1 MSRANSSRKIEME
14 KYLLI
19 PLVLFSV
26 LGSAAAVKDKNAAVR
41 GAERVPEARLLLY
54 GLLGGAAAEFAV
66 MAAIRHKTRKKRF
79 MLGLPLMAAAHFIL
93 FLFLIK

>member
-1 MSRANSSRKIEME
+1 ME

-19 PLVLFSV
+19 PLAVFSV
-26 LGSAAAVKDKNAAVR
+26 IGAAAAVKDKSAAVR
-41 GAERVPEARLLLY
+41 GERRVPEARLLLW
-54 GLLGGAAAEFAV
+54 GLLGGAAAEFIV

>member
-1 MSRANSSRKIEME
+1 ME

-19 PLVLFSV
+19 PLAIFSV
-26 LGSAAAVKDKNAAVR
+26 IGAAAAVKDKSAAVR
-41 GAERVPEARLLLY
+41 GERRVPEARLLLY
-54 GLLGGAAAEFAV
+54 GLLGGAASEFIV
-66 MAAIRHKTRKKRF
+66 MAVIRHKTRKKRF